1 MNENSDKAQNEID
14 IKKIE
19 QVEINQDNDKMI
31 LLLYKDK
38 LYKLEADSKDYIE
51 EWYKSI
57 ALVKSKTDDYLN
69 LDRYI
74 DMNIFKKVTGKS
86 LFRNFEE
93 ILEEHFKDI
102 EEQKRREQEEID
114 RKRNDELQMQNLLE
128 EQKIASKKAAKIK
141 GNKATGKKTEE
152 SISPEVRLF
161 KKTDVDKRKGSSSS
175 SDDKNSSKYGETEVR
190 LKDDND
196 VEMENDIEF
205 NIELRQMRSTAV
217 NKMPDSDQTNSDLS
231 SLKLYRNNTESDL
244 TKYKVTGANDKKEL
258 MQFTDLI
265 KRHESI
271 SSDSSGKGSDN
282 GAQRRS
288 ATRKELTDAKK
299 ESKDDTGYSGSNMNN
314 LNIKKKN
321 ITEKKE
327 PVQSKG

>member
-128 EQKIASKKAAKIK
+128 EQKIASK
-141 GNKATGKKTEE
+141 
-152 SISPEVRLF
+152 
-161 KKTDVDKRKGSSSS
+161 
-175 SDDKNSSKYGETEVR
+175 
-190 LKDDND
+190 
-196 VEMENDIEF
+196 
-205 NIELRQMRSTAV
+205 
-217 NKMPDSDQTNSDLS
+217 
-231 SLKLYRNNTESDL
+231 
-244 TKYKVTGANDKKEL
+244 
-258 MQFTDLI
+258 
-265 KRHESI
+265 
-271 SSDSSGKGSDN
+271 
-282 GAQRRS
+282 
-288 ATRKELTDAKK
+288 
-299 ESKDDTGYSGSNMNN
+299 
-314 LNIKKKN
+314 
-321 ITEKKE
+321 
-327 PVQSKG
+327 